1 MNVLSIDIKNLKTID
16 NLKFSIPL
24 TPSVNVLCGANGVG
38 KTTLLHVMSKLFNGN
53 AYRDHFYH
61 SADENSSIEI
71 EFGDLTNRWVKNK
84 NFTWKNVF
92 SEKGDILLNGFI
104 EGSFIHGNRFKYAN
118 TSMMRKSEKIT
129 SDELS
134 DVSDDVRKMLGT
146 ILRKDASHYSKLQ
159 AYYPYFPRKMKNS
172 RGNADSGFEMVKAD
186 RPLFIM
192 EVGGKSVRH
201 HDMSSGE
208 FIVAS
213 LLEYIDSEI
222 KRINGKPG
230 RISDVSLVI
239 LDEIEV
245 GLHPSA
251 LNRLMDYLS
260 IISKRNKIC
269 FLIATHNPAT
279 MSKVS
284 KGGIYL
290 LQRSKFG
297 GKNIKIVNPCY
308 PAYAIRATKD
318 MNGYDKMIFVED
330 RLAKKI
336 IERQIILSG
345 LGDNNLHKIMPL
357 GGWKKVIELHDEF
370 QVNSLGGSFC
380 SYISILDGDIQEQ
393 YNKEKYGDAYSNCW
407 VEFLPIPSLEKFL
420 FRKLMIEG
428 DDAIFRAIEGA
439 FFNNSTLSFEE
450 VIEDYVRDNPNYETT
465 DKKGKSLLNAIKTRA
480 GEKRFDQNSVENTLC
495 DIAMRSIESP
505 LSPNNN
511 ALEEVLLR
519 FYR

>member
-1 MNVLSIDIKNLKTID
+1 MSVLSINIKDLKTID
-16 NLKFSIPL
+16 NLTFSMPL
-24 TPSVNVLCGANGVG
+24 TPGVNVLCGANGVG

-53 AYRDHFYH
+53 AYRDHFHH
-61 SADENSSIEI
+61 SANSDSLVEIKLGELENI
-71 EFGDLTNRWVKNK
+71 WVKNK
-84 NFTWKNVF
+84 NLTWRN
-92 SEKGDILLNGFI
+92 SNPTGGDILLNGFI

-129 SDELS
+129 ADELT
-134 DVSDDVRKMLGT
+134 DVSDDVRTMLGN
-146 ILRKDASHYSKLQ
+146 ILRKDPKHYSKLQ
-159 AYYPYFPRKMKNS
+159 AYYPLFPRKIKSTKSNIAS
-172 RGNADSGFEMVKAD
+172 NFEMVKAD

-222 KRINGKPG
+222 KKISGRSGKV
-230 RISDVSLVI
+230 SDVSLVI

-260 IISKRNKIC
+260 SISKSHKIC

-284 KGGIYL
+284 KDNIYL
-290 LQRSKFG
+290 LSRVKYASRH
-297 GKNIKIVNPCY
+297 IKILNPCY

-318 MNGYDKMIFVED
+318 MNGYDKIIFVED

-336 IERQIILSG
+336 VERQIVASG
-345 LGDNNLHKIMPL
+345 HSSNNLYKIIPL
-357 GGWKKVIELHDEF
+357 GGWKKVVELHNEF
-370 QVNSLGGSFC
+370 QSDSLGGSFC
-380 SYISILDGDIQEQ
+380 TYVSILDGDIKQQ
-393 YNKEKYGDAYSNCW
+393 YDDEGYGDLYPSCW

-420 FRKLMIEG
+420 FRKLMIDG

-439 FFNNSTLSFEE
+439 FFNNSSLSFEE
-450 VIEDYVRDNPNYETT
+450 VIDDYVRDNPNYEMT
-465 DKKGKSLLNAIKTRA
+465 DKKGKTLLRAIKTRA
-480 GEKRFDQNSVENTLC
+480 LEKRFDSNSVENMLC
-495 DIAMRSIESP
+495 DIAMRSIELPAPSSCSP
-505 LSPNNN
+505 LEN
-511 ALEEVLLR
+511 VLSR